1 MDIEPEPKPG
11 ELFGYAVSGDPPPGH
26 SSHGRLEHL
35 LRRGVFAITAELNP
49 PDSADPREVFAR
61 AAVLAEVCDAIN
73 ATDNSGANVH
83 MSSVGVCS
91 LLTRANL
98 APVMQVSCRDRN
110 RLSIQGDVLG
120 AAAMGVCNILCL
132 TGDGVGV
139 GDQPEAMPVFD
150 LDSISLLETIRA
162 MRDDRRFLSGRE
174 ISTPPRVFLGAA
186 ANPFSPP
193 RDFRPLR
200 MAKKIAAG
208 AQFFQTNYCFDL
220 DGFREFMKRVR
231 DLGLHEKSFI
241 LAGAGPLI
249 SAKSARW
256 MTNRL
261 PGVFIPDQTIAR
273 MEGAA
278 DPKKEGREICV
289 ELIQQLREIEG
300 VHGVHIM
307 AYRQEEMVADI
318 VQRSGV
324 LDDRKANDIGLA
336 GLRHAQAV
344 RRNKMLKER
353 AATVGDEE
361 GPAES

>member
-1 MDIEPEPKPG
+1 MSLEDEPTPG
-11 ELFGYAVSGDPPPGH
+11 ELFGYAVPGDPPPGH

-35 LRRGVFAITAELNP
+35 LRKGVFTITAELNP
-49 PDSADPREVFAR
+49 PDSANPRDVFSR

-83 MSSVGVCS
+83 MSSVGVCA

-110 RLSIQGDVLG
+110 RLAIQGDVLG

-132 TGDGVGV
+132 TGDGVAI
-139 GDQPEAMPVFD
+139 GDQPEAKPVFD
-150 LDSISLLETIRA
+150 LDSISLLETIKA
-162 MRDDRRFLSGRE
+162 MRDDRRFLSGRA
-174 ISTPPRVFLGAA
+174 ITAPPRVFLGAA

-208 AQFFQTNYCFDL
+208 AQFFQTNYCFDVPA
-220 DGFREFMKRVR
+220 FKEFMARIR
-231 DLGLHEKSFI
+231 DLGLHEKAFI
-241 LAGAGPLI
+241 LAGAGPLL

-256 MTNRL
+256 MNNRL
-261 PGVFIPDQTIAR
+261 PGIHIPEAVINR
-273 MEGAA
+273 MEGAD
-278 DPKKEGREICV
+278 DPKKEGRAICV
-289 ELIQQLREIEG
+289 ELIQQLKEIEG

-318 VQRSGV
+318 VQSSGV
-324 LDDRKANDIGLA
+324 LADRKAEDIGLA

-344 RRNKMLKER
+344 RRNRILQER
-353 AATVGDEE
+353 AATARDE
-361 GPAES
+361 G